1 MRFIN
6 LKVREIQ
13 AINFEMFFHFIKRKA
28 LLLMAVIFL
37 PVQVFTAEESIP
49 PNENYKV
56 QPGDVLIISVLNE
69 PDFEKEV
76 KVSANGTILYPL
88 IGEVAVKGEDISLVT
103 QKLTAL
109 LNEFLVDPQVSV
121 FIKQFSKVFV
131 YGEVIKPGSFEL
143 SEKMTLLQCISLA
156 GGLKDRA
163 NPKKLNI
170 KRIKEGKITSIMV
183 DMTAITQKEHS
194 DQDVEL
200 EPGDVI
206 IVPESFL

>member
-1 MRFIN
+1 MKCLYLPFFEPLAVY
-6 LKVREIQ
+6 LKRLFKEKVS
-13 AINFEMFFHFIKRKA
+13 FLSTVFFLFC
-28 LLLMAVIFL
+28 F
-37 PVQVFTAEESIP
+37 PVFSQEEVTP

-56 QPGDVLIISVLNE
+56 QSGDVLSIEVLNE
-69 PDFEKEV
+69 PDFQKEV
-76 KVSANGTILYPL
+76 RVSASGTILYPL
-88 IGEVAVKGEDISLVT
+88 IGEVAVKGLDINSVT
-103 QKLTAL
+103 RKLTNL
-109 LNEFLVDPQVSV
+109 LNEYLVEPQVSV
-121 FIKQFSKVFV
+121 FIKEFSKVYV

-163 NPKKLNI
+163 NPKKINI
-170 KRIKEGKITSIMV
+170 KRIKEGKVTSIMV

-200 EPGDVI
+200 LPGDVI